1 MAAIEVASC
10 HMSAQSK
17 STCAAAGSKSTG
29 MPSATAAAMTERH
42 GSSGRHRGRAK
53 RCRSRD
59 RKNPLTHR
67 TFSIFFALQPPMVR
81 KRRGA
86 DIVAV
91 VLARHG

>member
-1 MAAIEVASC
+1 
-10 HMSAQSK
+10 
-17 STCAAAGSKSTG
+17 

-67 TFSIFFALQPPMVR
+67 TFSIFSPFS
-81 KRRGA
+81 RRWLENAGA
-86 DIVAV
+86 PI
-91 VLARHG
+91 